1 MTVKKNILVVIPA
14 RGGSKGIPR
23 KNLRLLGEKPLI
35 YYSIKNA
42 LQSKYNL
49 DVFISS
55 EDEEI
60 LNTAHKF
67 GAKTHRRDLSISDD
81 KTTLDPVIYDC
92 YLHAKN
98 VENKDYDL
106 IVTMQPTSPLLLSK
120 SLDLNQLSEKESKS

>member
-1 MTVKKNILVVIPA
+1 MTIKKNILVVIPA

-67 GAKTHRRDLSISDD
+67 GAKTHRRYLSISDD
-81 KTTLDPVIYDC
+81 KTTLDPVIYD
-92 YLHAKN
+92 
-98 VENKDYDL
+98 
-106 IVTMQPTSPLLLSK
+106 
-120 SLDLNQLSEKESKS
+120 